1 MEIDR
6 PLLNKL
12 AHLSRLELDEK
23 DIESTLA
30 DLNNI
35 ITWVEK
41 LQEVNTDQAEPITSM
56 SLEVNRWREDEP
68 GPHLDHQRALSQ
80 APEKDNDFF
89 KVPKVLE

>member
-23 DIESTLA
+23 DIDSTLA

-68 GPHLDHQRALSQ
+68 GPHLDQQRALSQ